1 MRKLIV
7 KVIAVI
13 ISFGIFMP
21 TMAFAVNL
29 KSIET
34 SALPGDKTEIRLTF
48 DGAPPKADGYTIEQP
63 ARIAID
69 LPGVK
74 NNLAEKS
81 YSLGYGNARNM
92 TVVEAQGR
100 TRLIVSLGKL
110 VPHTMRTE
118 GNSIYLLVGDTNSNT
133 TASSSNNNITVA
145 SSVSAKPMV
154 ASQQKIPSTTSNTT
168 MIMPVKGVQG
178 IDFKRGD
185 NGAGN
190 VIITLGDPH
199 TSVDINQV
207 GNKIKIVLGK
217 ANLPSK
223 LRRRM
228 DVVDFATPVQFID
241 ATEDNGNAVI
251 TIEADG
257 TYEQMTYQTD
267 DILTLS
273 VKEISAAD
281 LEKKKQDNFD
291 YAGDKLSLNFQDIEV
306 RSVLQLIADFT
317 GLNLVAS
324 DTVSG
329 RITLR
334 LQNVPW
340 DQALALVL
348 KTKGLD
354 QRKVGNVLLVAP
366 AAEITAREKLEIE
379 AKKQTSELAPLRS
392 DTIRLRYAK
401 AADVEKILGGCK
413 KATANTAA
421 STIGAGASFS
431 SRGSCVTDAR
441 TNTMLI
447 TDTADNIDEIRRVI
461 SIVDIP
467 VRQVLIEARIVT
479 ANVNYVKDLGVEWT
493 LASTIGSN
501 GFVGGNSST
510 LQLPG
515 QGAIGSNLSK
525 IVRLPAAATSG
536 MSLAYLG
543 SSTLVG
549 LQLSAMESADQGE
562 IVSQPRVITAD
573 GRKANIESGQEIA
586 YTTTTGD
593 TSNTSFK
600 NADLSLTV
608 TPQIT
613 PDDRIIMDIEITND
627 QVGSNVG
634 GEPSI
639 DTQSVET
646 QALVKNGET
655 VVLGGIFKTSTTKLV
670 SKVPLLGDMPVIGS
684 LFRHETDNSKKSE
697 LLIFITPK
705 ILKDDLAIE

>member
-13 ISFGIFMP
+13 MPFGILIP
-21 TMAFAVNL
+21 AMAFAANL
-29 KSIET
+29 KNIEF
-34 SALPGDKTEIRLTF
+34 SALPSDKTEIRLTF
-48 DGAPPKADGYTIEQP
+48 DGTPPKADGYTIEQP

-74 NNLAEKS
+74 NKLTEKS

-118 GNSIYLLVGDTNSNT
+118 GNTIYLLVGDTNSNT
-133 TASSSNNNITVA
+133 ATSSSNAGAN
-145 SSVSAKPMV
+145 SSVSTKSMA
-154 ASQQKIPSTTSNTT
+154 ASQQKNTSTISNTA
-168 MIMPVKGVQG
+168 MITPTKGVQG

-199 TSVDINQV
+199 TGVDINQV

-217 ANLPSK
+217 ANLPNK

-241 ATEDNGNAVI
+241 AAENDGNAVI

-291 YAGDKLSLNFQDIEV
+291 YSGDKLSLNFQDIEV

-324 DTVSG
+324 DTVTG

-392 DTIRLRYAK
+392 DTVRLRYAK

-413 KATANTAA
+413 KATTNAA
-421 STIGAGASFS
+421 ATTIGAGASFS

-493 LASTIGSN
+493 LASAIGNN

-515 QGAIGSNLSK
+515 AVIGSNLSK

-573 GRKANIESGQEIA
+573 GHKANIESGQEIA

-593 TSNTSFK
+593 TSNTEFK

-613 PDDRIIMDIEITND
+613 PDDRIIMDIQITND

-634 GEPSI
+634 DEPSI

-655 VVLGGIFKTSTTKLV
+655 IVLGGIFKTSSTKLV

-684 LFRHETDNSKKSE
+684 LFRHETDNTKKSE

>member
-13 ISFGIFMP
+13 MPFGILIP
-21 TMAFAVNL
+21 AMAFAANL
-29 KSIET
+29 KNIEF
-34 SALPGDKTEIRLTF
+34 SALPSDKTEIRLTF
-48 DGAPPKADGYTIEQP
+48 DGTPPKADGYTIEQP

-74 NNLAEKS
+74 NKLTEKS

-118 GNSIYLLVGDTNSNT
+118 GNTIYLLVGDTNSNT
-133 TASSSNNNITVA
+133 ATSSSNAGAN
-145 SSVSAKPMV
+145 SSVSTKSMA
-154 ASQQKIPSTTSNTT
+154 ASQQKNTSTISNTA
-168 MIMPVKGVQG
+168 MITPTKGVQG

-199 TSVDINQV
+199 TGVDINQV

-217 ANLPSK
+217 ANLPNK

-241 ATEDNGNAVI
+241 AAENDGNSVI

-291 YAGDKLSLNFQDIEV
+291 YSGDKLSLNFQDIEV

-324 DTVSG
+324 DTVTG

-392 DTIRLRYAK
+392 DTVRLRYAK

-413 KATANTAA
+413 KATTNAA
-421 STIGAGASFS
+421 ATTIGAGASFS

-493 LASTIGSN
+493 LASAIGNN

-515 QGAIGSNLSK
+515 AVIGSNLSK

-573 GRKANIESGQEIA
+573 GHKANIESGQEIA

-593 TSNTSFK
+593 TSNTEFK

-613 PDDRIIMDIEITND
+613 PDDRIIMDIQITND

-634 GEPSI
+634 DEPSI

-655 VVLGGIFKTSTTKLV
+655 IVLGGIFKTSSTKLV

-684 LFRHETDNSKKSE
+684 LFRHETDNTKKSE